1 MKKLAIALFAGLCL
15 LVAFDAQRADAI
27 TAQYTYKTIMVNFTV
42 TPSPV
47 AYTPP
52 RSARPAVA
60 EAAPPK
66 ARPAG
71 ASPRI
76 VAFMPA
82 LFGAGAGFGVLP
94 PAAETLAALQGNV
107 PVSIN
112 VQADPTAKYLHIIPL
127 TPNLNAAYGLNTY
140 SCAFQIYGYYTNT
153 WRVTDW
159 VASSVGF
166 PTYWYPTASQL
177 SWLAEGITTTYTA
190 YANSGSPGQL
200 TFNGVANVAKTVC
213 IDLQL
218 NVPAT
223 TPAGAY
229 SAPLQYT
236 LVVTL

>member
-1 MKKLAIALFAGLCL
+1 MKKLLIALFGGLCL
-15 LVAFDAQRADAI
+15 MVAFDAQRADAI
-27 TAQYTYKTIMVNFTV
+27 TAQYAYKYISVNFTV

-47 AYTPP
+47 AYTPA

-60 EAAPPK
+60 AAPAPK
-66 ARPAG
+66 ATPAG

-76 VAFMPA
+76 VAFEPA
-82 LFGAGAGFGVLP
+82 LFGAGLGVGTLVP
-94 PAAETLAALQGNV
+94 QQTVAATQGNV

-112 VQADPTAKYLHIIPL
+112 VQADPTAQYLHIVPM

-140 SCAFQIYGYYTNT
+140 TCAFKIYAYYTNT

-159 VASSVGF
+159 VASSNGF
-166 PTYWYPTASQL
+166 PTWWYPTASNL
-177 SWLAEGITTTYTA
+177 SWLAEGITTSYTA
-190 YANSGSPGQL
+190 YSNSGSPGQL
-200 TFNGVANVAKTVC
+200 AFNGVAKVAQTVC

-218 NVPAT
+218 NVPAS
-223 TPAGAY
+223 TPAGSY